1 MTLVVVLTSKSSYSS
16 MNQLGE
22 KVKIAILSI
31 IAVLMFVPIALADV
45 FVTSDGTGTYVGGL
59 PGLTPNGAYI
69 GGTPT
74 ITIDGFYVDGTP
86 KKKYR
91 PKKWQQFKA
100 TPSFKLSSSLKTNSK

>member
-1 MTLVVVLTSKSSYSS
+1 
-16 MNQLGE
+16 
-22 KVKIAILSI
+22 VKLAILLI
-31 IAVLMFVPIALADV
+31 IAVLMYPSTVLAEV

-59 PGLTPNGAYI
+59 PGLTPNGVYI

-91 PKKWQQFKA
+91 HKRWQQFKA
-100 TPSFKLSSSLKTNSK
+100 TPLFKLSSSLKTNSK